1 MTVQLELGLEVIR
14 SYKRLSYTIWHALAE
29 FVDNST
35 QSYFNNRPDLDAAF
49 EREGRKLEVDIVYDR
64 ERGLFRISDNA
75 MGMSL
80 AELTYGLR
88 VGAPPAVDDGRSKYG
103 MGMKTA
109 ACWIGDNWSVRTKKM
124 GEPSEHRIDVD
135 VEAVASGENLLPYSE
150 VADRDPNDHYTIIEI
165 SNHHKE
171 FRGRTLS
178 KIRDF
183 LGSMYRSDLRD
194 GILELSWQGEA
205 LEWDESPEQFLKA
218 PGGEAYQKEFEFEVD
233 GKLVLGWVG
242 ILERG
247 SRAKAGFSILHSQR
261 VVKGWPDSWRPEEI
275 FGQFQGSNDLVNQ
288 RIVGEIHLD
297 EFAVSHTKDDILWL
311 GTEEEELQR
320 LLKEE
325 CADYVDVAKKRRKKG
340 DDQRGPT
347 QVEAQTALDEM
358 RREVTSAEFVD
369 KLALEEVPAPQLVE
383 ATFNP
388 LRLAAQVESP
398 VISEHIGSAA
408 VNLFLHDL
416 SPNDPYVAVDAV
428 RENDLAV
435 IVNASH
441 PHVNEI
447 VGSEGFLNYLRHCMY
462 DGVAEWQARRHSA
475 QLDPDT
481 IKLLKDRLLGVSG
494 EVEAH
499 EEM

>member
-178 KIRDF
+178 K
-183 LGSMYRSDLRD
+183 
-194 GILELSWQGEA
+194 
-205 LEWDESPEQFLKA
+205 
-218 PGGEAYQKEFEFEVD
+218 
-233 GKLVLGWVG
+233 
-242 ILERG
+242 
-247 SRAKAGFSILHSQR
+247 
-261 VVKGWPDSWRPEEI
+261 
-275 FGQFQGSNDLVNQ
+275 
-288 RIVGEIHLD
+288 
-297 EFAVSHTKDDILWL
+297 
-311 GTEEEELQR
+311 
-320 LLKEE
+320 
-325 CADYVDVAKKRRKKG
+325 
-340 DDQRGPT
+340 
-347 QVEAQTALDEM
+347 
-358 RREVTSAEFVD
+358 
-369 KLALEEVPAPQLVE
+369 
-383 ATFNP
+383 
-388 LRLAAQVESP
+388 
-398 VISEHIGSAA
+398 
-408 VNLFLHDL
+408 
-416 SPNDPYVAVDAV
+416 
-428 RENDLAV
+428 
-435 IVNASH
+435 
-441 PHVNEI
+441 
-447 VGSEGFLNYLRHCMY
+447 
-462 DGVAEWQARRHSA
+462 
-475 QLDPDT
+475 
-481 IKLLKDRLLGVSG
+481 
-494 EVEAH
+494 
-499 EEM
+499 